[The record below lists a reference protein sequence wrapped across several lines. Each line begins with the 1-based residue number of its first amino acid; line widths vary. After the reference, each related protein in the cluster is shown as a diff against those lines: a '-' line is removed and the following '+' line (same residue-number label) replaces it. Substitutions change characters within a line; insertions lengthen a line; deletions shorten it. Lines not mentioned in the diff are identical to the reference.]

1 MFSGFQKIVEER
13 ILRAQ
18 KNGEFDNLTGFG
30 EPLDLI
36 DDYHVLEELRQNG
49 EFDNLTG
56 SGEPLDLIDDYHV
69 SEELRLAHKILKNA
83 ECLPPEIELTKEIK
97 HTEELLG
104 GMEETHEKY
113 LIIKKLNYLIM
124 KLNASRPQLYTEKLV
139 DHLGSSRSNK

>member
-18 KNGEFDNLTGFG
+18 K
-30 EPLDLI
+30 
-36 DDYHVLEELRQNG
+36 NG

-124 KLNASRPQLYTEKLV
+124 KLNASRDTSVPLEIPQLYTEKLV